1 MLMKLNYEGII
12 SFPKK
17 LKFDHIN
24 IFKNVL
30 IMEQK
35 IVNTSPSDTLISLKS
50 SLWMLKF
57 YAVLEYRWTWQNIL
71 VTGDNAIHRKRVY
84 LQNNES
90 SIFEY
95 TVKVFRNS
103 PNTCHLFRSSKAVT
117 IVSASNND
125 NILFI
130 APMAITTL
138 STQILR

>member
-1 MLMKLNYEGII
+1 MKLNYEGII

-57 YAVLEYRWTWQNIL
+57 YAVLEYRWTWQ
-71 VTGDNAIHRKRVY
+71 T
-84 LQNNES
+84 
-90 SIFEY
+90 F
-95 TVKVFRNS
+95 
-103 PNTCHLFRSSKAVT
+103 
-117 IVSASNND
+117 
-125 NILFI
+125 
-130 APMAITTL
+130 
-138 STQILR
+138 